1 MAETTTIARPYARAA
16 FEEGY
21 ASGELPRWSDL
32 LQTATVV
39 AADPSMRVLL
49 VTPQLAYR
57 QKADLLL
64 DICSQVCT
72 DGIPAAGRN
81 FLILLAQNHRLGAL
95 PHIVV
100 LFEKLRAA
108 AEKTI
113 QAELVSAFP
122 VTDAQ
127 RDQIAAGL
135 QARLKRTI
143 VLDCK
148 VDESLIGGAIIRA
161 GDLVIDGSVRGQLQ
175 KLATA
180 LHQ

>member
-1 MAETTTIARPYARAA
+1 MAEMTTIARPYARAA
-16 FEEGY
+16 FEEAY
-21 ASGELPRWSDL
+21 ASGELQRWSDL

-39 AADPSMRVLL
+39 AADPAIRVLL
-49 VTPQLAYR
+49 VTPQLAYQ

-64 DICSQVCT
+64 DICGEVCT
-72 DGIPAAGRN
+72 DGIPETSRN
-81 FLILLAQNHRLGAL
+81 FMTLLAQNHRLSAL

-100 LFEKLRAA
+100 LFEKLRAVT
-108 AEKTI
+108 EKTV

-127 RDQIAAGL
+127 RDQIAACL
-135 QARLKRTI
+135 QARLQRTI
-143 VLDCK
+143 LLDCQ